1 MRHRDPAIVVIVA
14 DIVRALRAAEN
25 VDRIVV
31 PAQKPVRA
39 EIAARAYGWRCCR
52 ARSPLSMPE
61 LAILFPWLDADSA
74 IRTEHTRNLVVTVG
88 DTRELLRP
96 AGHCQTVFVHRH
108 GHAEG
113 AAGFALAFF
122 AVAGGQAYWFRQHVK

>member
-1 MRHRDPAIVVIVA
+1 MPGSGTLIVA
-14 DIVRALRAAEN
+14 DIMRALRAAEN

-88 DTRELLRP
+88 DTRKLLRP
-96 AGHCQTVFVHRH
+96 AGHCQAVFLHQH

-113 AAGFALAFF
+113 AADWRWHSFQW
-122 AVAGGQAYWFRQHVK
+122 QAAKRIGSVVNT